1 LKNGDQYTGPGMM
14 THNIDNQ
21 PGTGSH
27 AESWGVSSWKRFC
40 WLVVRVFYRR
50 FEVSGEASIPT
61 DTGLILCANHVN
73 ALVDAVVMQAAT
85 DRLVRPLARSG
96 LFKNP
101 VLWPLLH
108 LIGAVP
114 VYRRQD
120 QGSNTSRNTDSFS
133 RCYQLLAEGECLI
146 IFPEGQSHSDSHLHD
161 LKTGAAR
168 IALGAIQANGRA
180 PVVLPVGLMFT
191 RKGRPRGDVLVQYG
205 QPVALDIPAGLSA
218 REAVELLTTRITQ
231 GLADVTL
238 NADSWQEIDLA
249 TRVEKFFAF
258 RHGRYRKKQLA
269 QQFRAVQR
277 LVDGQHLLLEHEP
290 DRVRALIR
298 HLHMFERL
306 RNCCG
311 IGDYQLTLNYR
322 PTLIAL
328 YMLRT
333 LLVLLIGFPVAL
345 WGAVNSILPFQ
356 LTHTLSRLIAKGEDQ
371 YDTARIL
378 LGMLLFGLFWSL
390 QCAFVYYH
398 FGGGWMLAYL
408 GSLLVSTP
416 VALMM
421 RSEYRYALGN
431 LRVFFLFLRK
441 HELKEYL
448 LLKRVELETELAR
461 LVRITRRLSHAQKL

>member
-1 LKNGDQYTGPGMM
+1 MT
-14 THNIDNQ
+14 THNNDDQ
-21 PGTGSH
+21 AVTDPD
-27 AESWGVSSWKRFC
+27 AESWAVSSWKRFC
-40 WLVVRVFYRR
+40 RLVVRVFYRR
-50 FEVSGEASIPT
+50 FEVSGKESLPV

-96 LFKNP
+96 LFNNP
-101 VLWPLLH
+101 LLRPLLH
-108 LIGAVP
+108 MIGAVP

-120 QGSNTSRNTDSFS
+120 PGSNIKGNADAFS
-133 RCYQLLAEGECLI
+133 RCYQLLAEDECLI
-146 IFPEGQSHSDSHLHD
+146 IFPEGQSHSDPHLRD

-168 IALGAIQANGRA
+168 IALGALQANGRA

-205 QPVALDIPAGLSA
+205 QPVALDIPDGLNA

-231 GLADVTL
+231 GLAAVTL

-249 TRVEKFFAF
+249 SRVEKFFAF
-258 RHGRYRKKQLA
+258 RHGRYRQKQLV

-277 LVDGQHLLLEHEP
+277 LVDGQRLLLEHEP

-333 LLVLLIGFPVAL
+333 LLVLLVGFPVAL
-345 WGAVNSILPFQ
+345 WGAVNSILPFM
-356 LTHTLSRLIAKGEDQ
+356 LTRMFSRLIAKGEDQ
-371 YDTARIL
+371 YDTARII

-390 QCAFVYYH
+390 QCANVYYH
-398 FGGGWMLAYL
+398 FGGGWALAYFV
-408 GSLLVSTP
+408 SLLVSTP

-441 HELKEYL
+441 HQLKEYL
-448 LLKRVELETELAR
+448 LLRRVEIETELAR
-461 LVRITRRLSHAQKL
+461 LVRIARRLSHAQKQAGT

>member
-1 LKNGDQYTGPGMM
+1 MT
-14 THNIDNQ
+14 THNNDDQ
-21 PGTGSH
+21 PKTGSH
-27 AESWGVSSWKRFC
+27 AESWAVSTWKRFC
-40 WLVVRVFYRR
+40 RLVVRVSYRR
-50 FEVSGEASIPT
+50 FEVNGATDIPA
-61 DTGLILCANHVN
+61 DAGLILCANHVN

-85 DRLVRPLARSG
+85 ERLVRPLVRSG
-96 LFKNP
+96 LFSNP
-101 VLWPLLH
+101 VLRPLLH

-120 QGSNTSRNTDSFS
+120 PGSNTARNADSFS
-133 RCYQLLAEGECLI
+133 RCYQLLAQDECLI
-146 IFPEGQSHSDSHLHD
+146 IFPEGQSHSDPHLHD

-191 RKGRPRGDVLVQYG
+191 RKGRPRGDVLVQFG
-205 QPVALDIPAGLSA
+205 RPVVLDVPAGLNA
-218 REAVELLTTRITQ
+218 HEAVKLLTKRITQ
-231 GLADVTL
+231 GLAGVTL
-238 NADSWQEIDLA
+238 NADSWQDIDLA
-249 TRVEKFFAF
+249 SRVEKFFAF
-258 RHGRYRKKQLA
+258 RHGRYRQKQLA
-269 QQFRAVQR
+269 QQFRAMQR
-277 LVDGQHLLLEHEP
+277 LLDGQRLLLEHEP

-306 RNCCG
+306 RSCCG
-311 IGDYQLTLNYR
+311 IGDYHLTLNYR

-356 LTHTLSRLIAKGEDQ
+356 LTHTLSRLIAKGKDQ
-371 YDTARIL
+371 YDTTRIL

-398 FGGGWMLAYL
+398 LGGGWMLAYFC
-408 GSLLVSTP
+408 SLLVSTP

-421 RSEYRYALGN
+421 RSEYHYALGN

-441 HELKEYL
+441 HQLKEYL
-448 LLKRVELETELAR
+448 LLRRVEIETELAR
-461 LVRITRRLSHAQKL
+461 LVRIARRLSHAQKL